1 MTEKFGTFKGSANL
15 TEEEKDA
22 FDDLMR
28 ETIKKNSESLE
39 LASGLEFSTI
49 EQLQQGASTLKSVVL
64 NTVPGEAIGTML
76 DMEGRESAVVMM
88 EKMANSFKN
97 VDVPDPNK
105 ITGFIES
112 VSASMVGVFEGLNK
126 ILFAND
132 PSELPITDFE
142 NAGSLPYDTDIP
154 GRKSMKMCPCYIE
167 VNLKLLILFF
177 PFS

>member
-1 MTEKFGTFKGSANL
+1 MTKKFGSFDGSKNM
-15 TEEEKDA
+15 TDEEKEA

-28 ETIKKNSESLE
+28 TTIQKNAESLK

-49 EQLQQGASTLKSVVL
+49 EQLQQGASTLRSVVE

-76 DMEGRESAVVMM
+76 DMEGREAAVVMM
-88 EKMANSFKN
+88 EKMANSFKK

-105 ITGFIES
+105 IIGFVES

-126 ILFAND
+126 ILYAND

-154 GRKSMKMCPCYIE
+154 GRKYKY
-167 VNLKLLILFF
+167 
-177 PFS
+177 

>member
-97 VDVPDPNK
+97 HLRRSSS
-105 ITGFIES
+105 IGE
-112 VSASMVGVFEGLNK
+112 EG
-126 ILFAND
+126 
-132 PSELPITDFE
+132 
-142 NAGSLPYDTDIP
+142 AGSADNARGP
-154 GRKSMKMCPCYIE
+154 GYYPLGPQAK
-167 VNLKLLILFF
+167 
-177 PFS
+177 